1 MKLIVD
7 AETWL
12 YKAAAGAEYEAE
24 FAPDKWT
31 YICDHSD
38 AKDAFTREMDLL
50 QGACPD
56 HSMMMVLGGSTNFRY
71 AVFTGYKSGRR
82 KLRRPA
88 GYSALQDWV
97 AATWPTTRL
106 ENVEADD
113 TCGIIYEVGD
123 VIASRDKDL
132 MTLPGVHLVD
142 GERLMDVTRDQA
154 DFNFFCQAL
163 TGDSTDGY
171 PGLKGCGPVGAAKI
185 LSGAVDAQDMWRR
198 VLEAYTKKG
207 HDYEYALRMA
217 RCARILRAGE
227 YDYENSR
234 ALLWNP
240 PVFNPVPEPLS
251 A

>member
-1 MKLIVD
+1 MKLIID

-12 YKAAAGAEYEAE
+12 YKAAAGSEYQAE

-31 YICDHSD
+31 YICDISS
-38 AKDAFTREMDLL
+38 AKDVFNKEMDYL
-50 QGACPD
+50 QSVCKEHPIV
-56 HSMMMVLGGSTNFRY
+56 MVLGGSTNFRY
-71 AVFTGYKSGRR
+71 AVYSDYKSGRR

-88 GYSALQDWV
+88 GYSALRDWV
-97 AATWPTTRL
+97 ADTWPTTQL

-113 TCGIIYEVGD
+113 ACGLIYEVGD
-123 VIASRDKDL
+123 IICSRDKDL
-132 MTLPGVHLVD
+132 MTLPGVHLVE
-142 GERLMDVTRDQA
+142 GERLVDVTEAEA

-185 LSGAVDAQDMWRR
+185 LSGAVDARDMWLR

-207 HDYEYALRMA
+207 HSYEYALQMA

-227 YDYENSR
+227 YDYEQNR

-240 PVFNPVPEPLS
+240 PVSEPAPVPLS